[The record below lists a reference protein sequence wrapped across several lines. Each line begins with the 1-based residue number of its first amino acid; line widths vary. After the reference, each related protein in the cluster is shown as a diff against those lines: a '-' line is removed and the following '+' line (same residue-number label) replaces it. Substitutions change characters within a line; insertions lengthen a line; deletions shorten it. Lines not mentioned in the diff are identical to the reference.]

1 LTVANFLV
9 KCLLIDWRKGQ
20 LYLAN
25 NMLDYDL
32 AQNNGGWQWAASTGA
47 FKQPFDVIFNPWVQS
62 AQYDKD
68 CTYIKRWCPELKDVP
83 AKHIHDW
90 EHHYHEYPNV
100 DYPAPIVF
108 FDERKKEVLEWYK
121 NYVQIGGA
129 KPHGIDIN
137 EAEIYEG
144 MFDDEEEEMEERD
157 LEDI

>member
-1 LTVANFLV
+1 MKIFVSTFSEGQKIFCLV
-9 KCLLIDWRKGQ
+9 VKNLPTLR
-20 LYLAN
+20 
-25 NMLDYDL
+25 
-32 AQNNGGWQWAASTGA
+32 
-47 FKQPFDVIFNPWVQS
+47 V
-62 AQYDKD
+62 
-68 CTYIKRWCPELKDVP
+68 KRWCPELKDVP